1 MFTSVKTSSYAYPDG
16 TNISG
21 LTDLQDIVQTVEP
34 FSAQVFNETMLQ
46 VSARFDNSQ
55 VQSAY
60 LIQTLGIYAQV
71 GSGSP
76 VLFAVVQADTPDQ
89 MPAQSAVSPSA
100 FIYNIQTTVQQAT
113 SLTVSVNPAGTATVQ
128 DILDLKNTKVDI
140 NRGNISNTVTD
151 VTEPDEDDDYPTIQ
165 TSGGVTSAILGGLL
179 RWTKSLKD
187 KKVDSNAGDISATSV
202 VSFTES
208 SAQYPVPSAGDSV
221 KVIAGKIIKFFQDI
235 RSTAI
240 GACYIGQLVSNNTT
254 NNPNLPASAA
264 AVYQEAQLRAQ
275 QFAQL
280 NSELAIYEV
289 EVTNNNYGYG
299 YIDNDTII
307 SRGLM
312 IASCLH
318 AGVYITGCTVNS
330 EGRGTVWFSVN
341 DTNTYT
347 VRYICIPPS

>member
-16 TNISG
+16 ANISG

-76 VLFAVVQADTPDQ
+76 VLFAVVRADTPDQ

-128 DILDLKNTKVDI
+128 DILDLQNTKVDI
-140 NRGNISNTVTD
+140 DGGNISNTVTD
-151 VTEPDEDDDYPTIQ
+151 VTEPDEDDEYPTIQ

-179 RWTKSLKD
+179 RWVKSLKD
-187 KKVDSNAGDISATSV
+187 KKVDSNAGDISDTNVA
-202 VSFTES
+202 SFTES

-221 KVIAGKIIKFFQDI
+221 KVMVGKIIKFFQDI
-235 RSTAI
+235 RSATI

-254 NNPNLPASAA
+254 NNANLPASAA

-280 NSELAIYEV
+280 NSDFERSNVQNVLFFSSSSEPFGIRIKDSTGQFEFQIV
-289 EVTNNNYGYG
+289 C
-299 YIDNDTII
+299 NDSSVKF
-307 SRGLM
+307 SRR
-312 IASCLH
+312 
-318 AGVYITGCTVNS
+318 VNGGEWS
-330 EGRGTVWFSVN
+330 QCWSK
-341 DTNTYT
+341 
-347 VRYICIPPS
+347 